1 MKIVVGLG
9 NPGRDYESTR
19 HNVGFDVL
27 RLLAERWS
35 AEAPKQRFQSYMA
48 EARVRNE
55 RVLLVWPQTYMNNS
69 GRAVRLATD
78 FYKAQLEDLLVICD
92 DFNLPNDRLRLRG
105 KGSSGGQNGL
115 KDIAR
120 QLGDEGYPR
129 LRIGVG
135 PVPDGKSGADF
146 VLGRFAKQ
154 EQETVA
160 VTLQLAADAVEVW
173 ANEGLTEAMNRFNGA
188 A

>member
-9 NPGRDYESTR
+9 NPGKEYQGTR

-27 RLLAERWS
+27 RILADRWS
-35 AEAPKQRFQSYMA
+35 AETPKRKFESYVA
-48 EARVRNE
+48 EARVRE
-55 RVLLVWPQTYMNNS
+55 ARVLLVWPQTYMNLS
-69 GRAVRLATD
+69 GRAVRQATD
-78 FYKAQLEDLLVICD
+78 FYKLELEDLLVICD
-92 DFNLPNDRLRLRG
+92 DLHLATDRLRLRG

-115 KDIAR
+115 KNIAQ

-135 PVPDGKSGADF
+135 PTPDSKSTVDF
-146 VLGRFAKQ
+146 VLGRFAKG
-154 EQETVA
+154 EQDTVA
-160 VTLQLAADAVEVW
+160 VTLQQAADAVEVW
-173 ANEGLTEAMNRFNGA
+173 ANDGIGTAMNKYNGA